1 MKLMIELNYY
11 ERLKNIAKTADN
23 KIRKVK
29 RLCYVSCAM
38 VYISVIGMICAI
50 YFNKTILTIVFFIL
64 ALLFFM
70 RRYKNTLRS

>member
-38 VYISVIGMICAI
+38 VYISVIGMTCAI
-50 YFNKTILTIVFFIL
+50 YFDETVLTIVFFIL
-64 ALLFFM
+64 ALLFSCGAIG
-70 RRYKNTLRS
+70 RK

>member
-38 VYISVIGMICAI
+38 VYICQAYWIKCIC
-50 YFNKTILTIVFFIL
+50 
-64 ALLFFM
+64 
-70 RRYKNTLRS
+70 

>member
-11 ERLKNIAKTADN
+11 ERLKKIAKTADN

-50 YFNKTILTIVFFIL
+50 YFDETVLTIVFFIL
-64 ALLFFM
+64 ALLFSCGAIG
-70 RRYKNTLRS
+70 RK

>member
-11 ERLKNIAKTADN
+11 KRLKNIAKTADN

-38 VYISVIGMICAI
+38 VYISVIGMIKQHQRTDSN
-50 YFNKTILTIVFFIL
+50 Y
-64 ALLFFM
+64 
-70 RRYKNTLRS
+70 